1 MLLARARESKQ
12 ATVATAVRKMPL
24 AKGSTRSVAPASA
37 YRGTLDRRRALLS
50 GAGALAFRPRPAG
63 AEGLLPLDE
72 YLVRLDACALQIDA
86 VATEL
91 ERGEDTSAK
100 DYGRLRSALH
110 EGELGRFWVTA
121 RGADRLATGV
131 DTGVE
136 RSPFARDR
144 EDMWTLI
151 PEKSGPIGRAL
162 RPNFDDADQKL
173 CLVYSCVNDPNAPAS
188 IDTLYALKLLDE
200 GLRIGAKGDRVTSD
214 GLASV
219 AREAGEKLAMYRKLI
234 AEKGDRNMV
243 DAEWKN
249 PASVSWSGV
258 GI

>member
-1 MLLARARESKQ
+1 MALVKTSARI
-12 ATVATAVRKMPL
+12 VV
-24 AKGSTRSVAPASA
+24 PACA
-37 YRGTLDRRRALLS
+37 NRGTIDRRRALLS
-50 GAGALAFRPRPAG
+50 GAVALVFRPRLAR

-72 YLVRLDACALQIDA
+72 YVARLDACARQIDA
-86 VATEL
+86 VASEL
-91 ERGEDTSAK
+91 ERGEGTSAK
-100 DYGRLRSALH
+100 DYARLRSALH
-110 EGELGRFWVTA
+110 VGELGRFWVTA
-121 RGADRLATGV
+121 RGADRYAAGA

-136 RSPFARDR
+136 RSPFAREK

-151 PEKSGPIGRAL
+151 PEKSGPLGRAL

-200 GLRIGAKGDRVTSD
+200 GLRIGAKGDRVTTD

-219 AREAGEKLAMYRKLI
+219 AREAGEKLATYRALI
-234 AEKGDRNMV
+234 VEKGDGNLV